1 MVEVSPST
9 EIWLKVAGT
18 TWDRAFCS
26 TSWERAASVVM
37 KSSMVAMLGW
47 IMPPMV
53 NSTAACLGWV
63 SVVMMAVAAARLPA
77 GVLSSLEAASGTPA
91 WKGSMLMAWP
101 MTPVEAG
108 STSASATPRAWAVR
122 AQTSLA
128 SWTPFGAQVLALPLL
143 TTMAWA

>member
-1 MVEVSPST
+1 M
-9 EIWLKVAGT
+9 
-18 TWDRAFCS
+18 
-26 TSWERAASVVM
+26 AASVVI

-47 IMPPMV
+47 IMPEPLAMAPRRQTLPPRV

-77 GVLSSLEAASGTPA
+77 GLLSSLETASGTPA
-91 WKGSMLMAWP
+91 SKGSMLMAWP
-101 MTPVEAG
+101 MTPVEEG
-108 STSASATPRAWAVR
+108 STSASAMPRVRAVR

-128 SWTPFGAQVLALPLL
+128 SWTPPGAQVLALPLL